1 MALSEVARTLS
12 QCRGLSL
19 GFAPS
24 TSSASSLPEELAP
37 PLPFSRGFVI
47 SFPGVEFVLRIR
59 DCGVVNTSDGIRGT
73 LDSELPDFLGVV
85 SGGGG
90 GGGGGAGIV
99 DVSVNRLVNA

>member
-12 QCRGLSL
+12 QCRGFSL

-24 TSSASSLPEELAP
+24 TSSASNLPDELAP
-37 PLPFSRGFVI
+37 PLPFSSVFVV
-47 SFPGVEFVLRIR
+47 SLPGDGSVFRIR
-59 DCGVVNTSDGIRGT
+59 ECGVVDASEGTRGR

-90 GGGGGAGIV
+90 GGGGGAETA
-99 DVSVNRLVNA
+99 DASVNWVVNA